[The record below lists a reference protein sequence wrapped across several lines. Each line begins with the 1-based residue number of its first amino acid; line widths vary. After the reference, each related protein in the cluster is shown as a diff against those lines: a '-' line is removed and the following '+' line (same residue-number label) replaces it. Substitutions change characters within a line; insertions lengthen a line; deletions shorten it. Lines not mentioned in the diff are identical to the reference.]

1 VSAVD
6 DLIASRKG
14 SSPEA
19 AGGSAVD
26 ALIASR
32 KSGGGST
39 SENVFLA
46 KGKQVGTSVGK
57 ALDAQRWAAAK
68 LATGES
74 DTDKQMTKERE
85 MVGTQGAYEAL
96 GKVPGVGHFLQ
107 GTSDVIQQTVT
118 DPLTYETLGAGP
130 ALRAIKI
137 GADGLPLAEHIAQG
151 AMKAI
156 NATPYGRKLYDFTH
170 WGGEVAREQGPETVQ
185 FIRGAANKASSAGMR
200 VQQHLERR
208 FDAVTKPLSDEEKVQ
223 VGQALNGE
231 SKAEDLA
238 PKLQSAYRQLRT
250 LTELDYKMR
259 TNVTRSILFN
269 SLTKGLPQEQK
280 SALMAALRS
289 GKAPAGDLEPYYS
302 RIQRELEE
310 QMPRRENYLPTKHE
324 KAPEAPE
331 GTEAKTI
338 NAAEH
343 FDPRTLEREQV
354 KVERP
359 EQLSEGFGAM
369 ASNAGRQAQVGVIHD
384 SLGEL
389 LDDPKVSKLFEK
401 TLKATGGKATD
412 LDKIKDHWKAL
423 VGYPRA
429 ATVSLTP
436 RHAANILDL
445 LANTVGPDKAPQVL
459 KETMSLATELMKA
472 KGVIPGVKA
481 DPKKY
486 VALTKEGRDLG
497 AISGEFVERTPFFQ
511 KFPTWVPG
519 VGGKSTG
526 PLGAWTRT
534 NNAIVWAIDEAAK
547 ISYARAIAASGE
559 ATGLRAG
566 GLASSRL
573 VDYSHVSPMIE
584 KLRYVAPF
592 GTFRGSIPGAVAG
605 GVARNPARAA
615 FLNRASGGTMYGG
628 KPDRK
633 QHGIELLNPTADV
646 SRGLDAP
653 QDYLR
658 STIGAPVQAVA
669 TLGAEAMTGN
679 PLASIKETGQEI
691 AAIPGQVAKGQFSKI
706 GTEPKQSPYAKA
718 VAERAARYL
727 NYQNPIDLRWLIGAA
742 SAGVLEARAAL
753 QQLGMSQFQAPKGT
767 PQERLGK
774 EAAQQVLGISAR

>member
-1 VSAVD
+1 MSAVD
-6 DLIASRKG
+6 DLIAARKG
-14 SSPEA
+14 SSPQA
-19 AGGSAVD
+19 SSGGSAVD

-32 KSGGGST
+32 KGGGSAT
-39 SENVFLA
+39 PENAFLA
-46 KGKQVGTSVGK
+46 KGKQVGTGIGK

-74 DTDKQMTKERE
+74 DTDRQMTKERE

-96 GKVPGVGHFLQ
+96 GKIPGVGHFLQ

-170 WGGEVAREQGPETVQ
+170 WGGEVARERGPETVQ
-185 FIRGAANKASSAGMR
+185 FIRGAANKASSTGMR

-208 FDAVTKPLSDEEKVQ
+208 FDEVTKPLTDEEKVS

-231 SKAEDLA
+231 TKAEDLA
-238 PKLQSAYRQLRT
+238 PKEQAAYRQLRT

-259 TNVTRSILFN
+259 TNTTRSVIFN
-269 SLTKGLPQEQK
+269 SLTNGMSQENK

-302 RIQRELEE
+302 RIQRELQE
-310 QMPRRENYLPTKHE
+310 QMPKRENYFPTKHE
-324 KAPEAPE
+324 KATEAPE
-331 GTEAKTI
+331 GTQAKTI
-338 NAAEH
+338 NTAEH

-369 ASNAGRQAQVGVIHD
+369 ASNSGRQAQVGVIHD
-384 SLGEL
+384 ALGEL
-389 LDDPKVSKLFEK
+389 LDDPKVAKLFER

-412 LDKIKDHWKAL
+412 LDKIKEHWKAL

-445 LANTVGPDKAPQVL
+445 ALNTVPVEKQPAFLKDTMALAAKLTGKLEQTPGGGLVFRGPTP
-459 KETMSLATELMKA
+459 KEYA
-472 KGVIPGVKA
+472 
-481 DPKKY
+481 
-486 VALTKEGRDLG
+486 ALTKDGRELG
-497 AISGEFVERTPFFQ
+497 ALSGQYMERKPFFQ
-511 KFPTWVPG
+511 NVPG
-519 VGGKSTG
+519 LKH
-526 PLGAWTRT
+526 WTAF
-534 NNAIVWAIDEAAK
+534 NNRLVWAVDEAAK
-547 ISYARAIAASGE
+547 QNYAKIIKEMHPEMSD
-559 ATGLRAG
+559 LQAG
-566 GLASSRL
+566 GEASSRL
-573 VDYSHVSPMIE
+573 VDYEHVSPMV
-584 KLRYVAPF
+584 KALRYVAPF

-605 GVARNPARAA
+605 GIARNPARAA
-615 FLNRASGGTMYGG
+615 FLNRATGGTMYGG
-628 KPDRK
+628 KPDKK
-633 QHGIELLNPTADV
+633 QHGIELYNPTADV

-658 STIGAPVQAVA
+658 STIGAPVQAVG
-669 TLGAEAMTGN
+669 TLASEAVTGN
-679 PLASIKETGQEI
+679 PLASIKETGQEL
-691 AAIPGQVAKGQFSKI
+691 AAIPGQVARGQFSKI
-706 GTEPKQSPYAKA
+706 GTAPKESPYAKESA
-718 VAERAARYL
+718 LRAARYL
-727 NYQNPIDLRWLIGAA
+727 NYGNPIDLRWLLGAA
-742 SAGVLEARAAL
+742 SAGVAEARTAL
-753 QQLGMSQFQAPKGT
+753 QQLGYSQFSAPKGT
-767 PQERLGK
+767 IPERAAK
-774 EAAQQVLGISAR
+774 EAAQQVLGVGVK